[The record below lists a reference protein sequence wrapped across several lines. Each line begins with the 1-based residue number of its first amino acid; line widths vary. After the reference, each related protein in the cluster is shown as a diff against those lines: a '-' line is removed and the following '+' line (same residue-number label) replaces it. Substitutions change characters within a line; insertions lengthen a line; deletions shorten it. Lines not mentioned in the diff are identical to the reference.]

1 KEDIE
6 KAMRRMSRKD
16 SKQQKETSVCAKRF
30 NEYIV
35 LITSLPDE
43 IGADQVLSAY
53 RYRWQV
59 ELYFKRLKSLLGMGE
74 VPKKRAECME
84 AWLNGKMLLAVLFE
98 VLLSKLD
105 FSPLTSEEMGKA

>member
-1 KEDIE
+1 
-6 KAMRRMSRKD
+6 MTQRD
-16 SKQQKETSVCAKRF
+16 SKRQKETSVGAKLL

-35 LITSLPDE
+35 LITSLPGEISADE
-43 IGADQVLSAY
+43 VLSAY

-74 VPKKRAECME
+74 IPKRRTESME
-84 AWLNGKMLLAVLFE
+84 AWLNGEMVLAVLFE

-105 FSPLTSEEMGKA
+105 SPPLASEEMGKV